1 MENKLEVSIL
11 IPYKL
16 NNGQVFVFLQKRDSN
31 AKVLP
36 GHFSFF
42 GGKVENGESL
52 KEALE
57 REIKEELGVVLN
69 NYNFLGTYQSFK
81 DKSITL
87 NVYFTKVNNNFEKEI
102 KVNEGEYGKFFS
114 ESEMLLES
122 MLIENDKIILK
133 DFYKLLREKEEL

>member
-1 MENKLEVSIL
+1 MFGLV
-11 IPYKL
+11 
-16 NNGQVFVFLQKRDSN
+16 
-31 AKVLP
+31 
-36 GHFSFF
+36 FSFF

-102 KVNEGEYGKFFS
+102 KVNEGEYGKIFS